1 MAGLGTACGEE
12 AEDSFGTFERA
23 FGLKLAAGLSK
34 VVNTKD
40 KTCGEDKCS
49 IISLVIL

>member
-1 MAGLGTACGEE
+1 MAGLRTACCKE
-12 AEDSFGTFERA
+12 AQDSFGSFECTL
-23 FGLKLAAGLSK
+23 GLKLAAGLSK